1 MPVFVSLVVSL
12 GVMTAAVVKTDQA
25 PLRSGCDAYSDLIAN
40 LPQGAALSIRYAL
53 SGESVPCYKVA
64 AEANGKTVEGFLPA
78 SAIDGL
84 EDFENSRR
92 AANWLDTPKVME
104 VLRTAT
110 PTPPKAGSAAQQ
122 AAQLIES
129 NRPLKAQELLEGE
142 LKVHKD
148 DPNLMALAGVA
159 AWKSDDARRALD
171 YWRASLAL
179 QPNARLQTLY
189 SRVEQESKGDKSN
202 QRVYGM
208 RVLLRYESP
217 AVSADTARQMA
228 AVLDEELTRIS
239 TELGCSPDER
249 IIAIAQSNDAYKQ
262 TTGTAEWSAGQ
273 FDGRIRVP
281 VFDGNTLTAATRRTL
296 AHETAHACLT
306 LLGQWPA
313 WLHEGIAQKL
323 SGDTL
328 SPEVKEKIATMVREG
343 KLPTLDQLGS
353 ENWSHMTTE
362 QAQYAYAMALDA
374 VEIFCKD
381 YAAFGLRNLMRS
393 PDRLPEITADLN
405 RKLGL

>member
-1 MPVFVSLVVSL
+1 M
-12 GVMTAAVVKTDQA
+12 MAAVVKTDQT
-25 PLRSGCDAYSDLIAN
+25 PLRSGCDAYADLIAK
-40 LPQGAALSIRYAL
+40 LPQGASLTIRYAL

-84 EDFENSRR
+84 EEFDSTRR
-92 AANWLDTPKVME
+92 AAAWLDTAQVME
-104 VLRTAT
+104 AVRTAT
-110 PTPPKAGSAAQQ
+110 PVQPKAGSVGQQ
-122 AAQLIES
+122 ASQLIES
-129 NRPLKAQELLEGE
+129 NRPLKALELLEGE
-142 LKVHKD
+142 LKTHKD

-159 AWKSDDARRALD
+159 CWKSDDSRKALD

-179 QPNARLQTLY
+179 QPNPGLQTLL
-189 SRVEQESKGDKSN
+189 SRVERESKGDQSN
-202 QRVYGM
+202 QRLYGM
-208 RVLLRYESP
+208 RVLLRYEGTT
-217 AVSADTARQMA
+217 VSADTAHQMA

-239 TELGCSPDER
+239 SELGCAADER
-249 IIAIAQSNDAYKQ
+249 IIAIAQSNEAYRAS
-262 TTGTAEWSAGQ
+262 TGAAEWSGGQ

-281 VFDGNTLTAATRRTL
+281 VFDGKTLTASTRRTL

-328 SPEVKEKIATMVREG
+328 SPEAKQRIAAMVREG
-343 KLPTLDQLGS
+343 KLPTLDQLGTK
-353 ENWSHMTTE
+353 NWSHMTTE